1 MKEANFPPEIV
12 TWYGNYTQGRSCEIK
27 LGSKIFKRFLKDG
40 TSQGGVLSPIIFNL
54 IINILLLIIQKAKI
68 LGIAFADDTMKGEA
82 GKCLE
87 VIIRKLQTTLDQMTA
102 ALDET
107 GMKFSP
113 GKTAVIVFS
122 KKQVNTNELPKLR
135 MRKSNTKHRQNT
147 WVLFLTA
154 S

>member
-1 MKEANFPPEIV
+1 
-12 TWYGNYTQGRSCEIK
+12 
-27 LGSKIFKRFLKDG
+27 
-40 TSQGGVLSPIIFNL
+40 
-54 IINILLLIIQKAKI
+54 LLLIIQKAKI

>member
-1 MKEANFPPEIV
+1 
-12 TWYGNYTQGRSCEIK
+12 
-27 LGSKIFKRFLKDG
+27 
-40 TSQGGVLSPIIFNL
+40 
-54 IINILLLIIQKAKI
+54 
-68 LGIAFADDTMKGEA
+68 
-82 GKCLE
+82 
-87 VIIRKLQTTLDQMTA
+87 MTA